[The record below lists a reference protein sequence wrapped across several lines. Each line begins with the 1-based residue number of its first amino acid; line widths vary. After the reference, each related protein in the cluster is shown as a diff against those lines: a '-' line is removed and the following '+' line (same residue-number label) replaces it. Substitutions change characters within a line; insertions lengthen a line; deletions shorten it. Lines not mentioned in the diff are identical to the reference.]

1 MIHTNYNQK
10 NIDGRNDAR
19 KKTEDYFLIAFIFS
33 VLLSILVSVLAH
45 FSRIVLVPILLTYA
59 FGFIFA
65 HKPTKQMLHT
75 AVTLLIMAFILAFA
89 LFVQINRSAQV
100 TVPASIIAPT
110 ENTSDKA
117 IITPALIFVD
127 KIKIQV
133 TDAHAYPRRVIYQEK
148 ASVLNKPVVKEA
160 YRINLNRLL
169 RKSLAIAFACTA
181 SYGLYLCQ
189 KRHKV
194 FVE

>member
-1 MIHTNYNQK
+1 MIHTNQK
-10 NIDGRNDAR
+10 NIDNIDAR
-19 KKTEDYFLIAFIFS
+19 KKAEDYFLIAFIFS
-33 VLLSILVSVLAH
+33 VLLSLIISVLAH

-75 AVTLLIMAFILAFA
+75 AVTLLLMAFILAFA

-100 TVPASIIAPT
+100 TVPAQSIAPT

-117 IITPALIFVD
+117 IITPTLSID

-148 ASVLNKPVVKEA
+148 ASILKNDVAKEA

-169 RKSLAIAFACTA
+169 RKALAVAFVCL
-181 SYGLYLCQ
+181 SGYGLYLCQ

>member
-1 MIHTNYNQK
+1 MIHTNSHQK
-10 NIDGRNDAR
+10 NIDAR
-19 KKTEDYFLIAFIFS
+19 KKAEDYFLIAFIFS
-33 VLLSILVSVLAH
+33 VLLSLLISVLAH
-45 FSRIVLVPILLTYA
+45 FSRIVIVPILLTYA

-65 HKPTKQMLHT
+65 HKPTRQMLHT
-75 AVTLLIMAFILAFA
+75 AVTLLLMAFILAFA

-100 TVPASIIAPT
+100 TVPAQSIAPT

-117 IITPALIFVD
+117 IITPALSID

-133 TDAHAYPRRVIYQEK
+133 TDAHAYPRRVIYQDK

-169 RKSLAIAFACTA
+169 RKSLAVVFACTA